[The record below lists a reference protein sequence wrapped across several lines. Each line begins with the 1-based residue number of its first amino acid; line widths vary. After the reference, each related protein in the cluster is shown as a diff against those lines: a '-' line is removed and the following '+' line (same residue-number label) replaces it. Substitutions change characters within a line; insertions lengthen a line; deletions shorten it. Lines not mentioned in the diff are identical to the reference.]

1 MARVSDEREN
11 PVASGLIAL
20 VAVAVV
26 VGILAGIA
34 ALMLTRMFGID
45 DDSTVAST
53 DPADANSLYLPEPVP
68 TTRSSGPLITLA
80 PSETASTPAGPAT
93 PAQTTSAA
101 PSRTPDTS
109 ISLSPGATSVGA
121 GEELLLTGTY
131 ESGEGAVL
139 DIFYNVA
146 NSGWEEFPLDVNVS
160 GGIFQTHV
168 ATYKTGTIKWRV
180 QDASNGKKSNP
191 VSVRHG

>member
-1 MARVSDEREN
+1 MARVSDEQEN

-26 VGILAGIA
+26 VGILAGVA
-34 ALMLTRMFGID
+34 ALVLTRMFGLD
-45 DDSTVAST
+45 GGTAASST

-68 TTRSSGPLITLA
+68 TTQASGPLITLA
-80 PSETASTPAGPAT
+80 PTETGEPAT
-93 PAQTTSAA
+93 PAQPAPTTTSASPKPPEKTIA
-101 PSRTPDTS
+101 
-109 ISLSPGATSVGA
+109 LSPGATEVGP

-131 ESGEGAVL
+131 EGGEGAVL

-146 NSGWEEFPLDVNVS
+146 KSGWEEFPLDVNVS

-168 ATYKTGTIKWRV
+168 ATYKTGTIQWRV
-180 QDASNGKKSNP
+180 QDESNGKKSDP
-191 VSVRHG
+191 VSVKHG